1 MITLPIPDDIT
12 KIFFVLILGTAALII
27 SVRTLKTLLNVYAFQ
42 SFCIAAIALVLYLKT
57 GSVVLL
63 LLTILTIASKVFLIP
78 YVMRRIQKTMKL
90 QRDVQFRYLSPI
102 GSVLAGTAIIF
113 VVYRTFSIF
122 LTDISQE
129 PMFFFGAIIG
139 VSLALMG
146 MMVIFTRKQMITKI
160 LGYLMMEN
168 GVLLFSLFIAELPF
182 IIEVL
187 IIIDLIM
194 LIILATVLAFGI
206 DYSIDEFH
214 EKLNSFTLWFK
225 DKS

>member
-1 MITLPIPDDIT
+1 MINSPILIDII
-12 KIFFVLILGTAALII
+12 KIFFVFILATAAMII
-27 SVRTLKTLLNVYAFQ
+27 SVRTLKTLLNIYALQ
-42 SFCIAAIALVLYLKT
+42 SLCIAAIALLLYFKT
-57 GSVVLL
+57 GSFILL
-63 LLTILTIASKVFLIP
+63 LLTLLTIATKVFLIP
-78 YVMRRIQKTMKL
+78 YVMRRIQKSMKL
-90 QRDVQFRYLSPI
+90 QRDVQFRYLTPI
-102 GSVLAGTAIIF
+102 GSVIAGVAIIF
-113 VVYRTFSIF
+113 IVYRAFSAF
-122 LTDISQE
+122 LVDISQE
-129 PMFFFGAIIG
+129 QMFFFGAIIG

-194 LIILATVLAFGI
+194 LIVLATVLAFGI
-206 DYSIDEFH
+206 DSSIDEFH
-214 EKLNSFTLWFK
+214 ARLSSFTFWFK

>member
-1 MITLPIPDDIT
+1 MINSPVLDDIT
-12 KIFFVLILGTAALII
+12 KIFFVIILATAAMII
-27 SVRTLKTLLNVYAFQ
+27 SVRTLKTLFNIYALQ
-42 SFCIAAIALVLYLKT
+42 SLCIAAIALVLYLKT
-57 GSVVLL
+57 GSIVLL

-78 YVMRRIQKTMKL
+78 FVMRRIQKSMKL
-90 QRDVQFRYLSPI
+90 QRDVQFRYLTPI

-113 VVYRTFSIF
+113 IVYRTFSTF
-122 LTDISQE
+122 MVDLSPEQ
-129 PMFFFGAIIG
+129 MFFFGAIIG

-168 GVLLFSLFIAELPF
+168 GVLLFSLFIAELPL

-206 DYSIDEFH
+206 DSSIDEFH
-214 EKLNSFTLWFK
+214 ARLNSFTLWFK